1 MEQPYKYFSQ
11 RHINTGGGDF
21 IGGDV
26 YCQSLSFA
34 NRLDSI
40 RSLNEYKSSNKMH
53 FLCDDIGFYGR
64 VKEIE
69 WLNEFCMQSD
79 PILYTIVHGVG
90 GIGKSKL
97 LYEYM
102 KNNYD
107 SEWKMCFLTD
117 AVLSSILNYNDYS
130 YPKNLFIVIDYAA
143 RYAQLL
149 GKWITKILEMRQTEK
164 KVRLIMVERYVVLS
178 ENPCKTYYPWLMEFY
193 GSPHQKRIL
202 QRAEYDFLELKQI
215 DCKDLFQLI
224 DNYAAMEMPTK
235 NLSIEEKQNI
245 ISFSSDRQTPL
256 IILLAT
262 DAFLNGRPYRQWD
275 LTSVVQ
281 DYVDRLLDSWLTA
294 LCSNDSCIFRSLVN
308 VLVFATA
315 VGGLD
320 INDEIPAVISE
331 DYKNICRAEN
341 GRIILESASDF
352 HNEVVAPIEP
362 DFIGEFVVLNTIQK
376 VAARKERR
384 KIISDCYAS
393 SEFPLFMH
401 KCIDDYYDSGVFSKF
416 FNEFI
421 EILEPLMDEPVYM
434 VRYASI
440 IEKFAQICN
449 INKIPICTKIL
460 KQLYETKYQEDLYR
474 KQLAFIFSAHL
485 YNRTILKGCEAG
497 RRPEEF
503 GDIHFEKQNAD
514 EALSLFTDLYKECKQ
529 DQSIT
534 LTYAEALANF
544 SYYSYENAKFAKK
557 ELENIL
563 HQHGTQIPMIA
574 VKYSMAL
581 NNLLKNMISTS
592 WFQESEDVIGL
603 MSDLYRKYIAEADN
617 HTKVCLVLVN
627 AVSDP
632 KLHESVNQEI
642 DYIANSSEDYQKKII
657 VEYAK
662 GLNNIIALYIKAG
675 NGKYSN
681 DDKQII
687 HSHFQTLRELY
698 DKYSIYSPQIIIEY
712 AKANTNIILSCDIPK
727 AKLILEYL
735 KQLCCKDE
743 NRPFY
748 GILLIR
754 YIRALYHYCCLNVL
768 LNRYNKDIECILA
781 EVITIYENNRE
792 LSDEIYVWTAG
803 CLHYIFCLLCMGD
816 AENKQIKSVY
826 DRLYCVYKT
835 APSGIKASVE
845 IYIKMTE
852 RFLSINT

>member
-26 YCQSLSFA
+26 YYQSPSFA

-53 FLCDDIGFYGR
+53 FLCEDLGFYGR
-64 VKEIE
+64 MKETE

-79 PILYTIVHGVG
+79 PVLYTIVYGVG

-102 KNNYD
+102 KNNHD

-143 RYAQLL
+143 RYAHLL
-149 GKWITKILEMRQTEK
+149 GKWITKILEMCQTAK
-164 KVRLIMVERYVVLS
+164 KVRLIMIERHVVLS
-178 ENPCKTYYPWLMEFY
+178 ESPYKTCCPWLMEFY

-202 QRAEYDFLELKQI
+202 QRAEYHFLELKQI
-215 DCKDLFQLI
+215 DCKYLLQLI
-224 DNYAAMEMPTK
+224 DNYVAMEMPAK
-235 NLSIEEKQNI
+235 NLSNEEKQNI
-245 ISFSSDRQTPL
+245 ICFSADRQTPL
-256 IILLAT
+256 MILLAT

-331 DYKNICRAEN
+331 DYNNICRAEN
-341 GRIILESASDF
+341 GRVILESATDF
-352 HNEVVAPIEP
+352 HNEIVAPIEP

-384 KIISDCYAS
+384 KIVSDCYAS
-393 SEFPLFMH
+393 SEFPLFIH
-401 KCIDDYYDSGVFSKF
+401 KCIDDYYDSGIFDKL

-421 EILEPLMDEPVYM
+421 EIMEPLTDEPEYM

-440 IEKFAQICN
+440 IVKYAQLCYID
-449 INKIPICTKIL
+449 KVSLCTKIL
-460 KQLYETKYQEDLYR
+460 KQLYEKKYQEDLYR
-474 KQLAFIFSAHL
+474 KQLAFIFSIHL
-485 YNRTILKGCEAG
+485 YSRTILKGCEAG

-503 GDIHFEKQNAD
+503 GDIHLEKQNAD
-514 EALSLFTDLYKECKQ
+514 EALSLFTDLYQECKQ
-529 DQSIT
+529 DQLIT

-563 HQHGTQIPMIA
+563 HQHGMQIPLIA
-574 VKYSMAL
+574 VQYSMAL

-592 WFQESEDVIGL
+592 LFPEAEDVIRL

-617 HTKVCLVLVN
+617 HCKVCLFLVN

-632 KLHESVNQEI
+632 KLHESVNQAI
-642 DYIANSSEDYQKKII
+642 DYIESSSEDYQKKII

-662 GLNNIIALYIKAG
+662 GLNNIIAFYIKAG
-675 NGKYSN
+675 NGKYSD

-687 HSHFQTLRELY
+687 HSHFQTLQDLY
-698 DKYSIYSPQIIIEY
+698 DKYSRYSPQIMIEY

-727 AKLILEYL
+727 AKHILEFL
-735 KQLCCKDE
+735 KQLCRKDE
-743 NRPFY
+743 NKPFY

-754 YIRALYHYCCLNVL
+754 YIRALHQYCCLNFL

-781 EVITIYENNRE
+781 EVISIYEDNRD
-792 LSDEIYVWTAG
+792 LSDEIYFWTAG
-803 CLHYIFCLLCMGD
+803 CLYYILYLLCMDD
-816 AENKQIKSVY
+816 AENEQIKSVY
-826 DRLYCVYKT
+826 DRLDCVYKT

-845 IYIKMTE
+845 NYIKMTE
-852 RFLSINT
+852 GFLSINT

>member
-1 MEQPYKYFSQ
+1 MEQPYKYVSQ
-11 RHINTGGGDF
+11 RHINTGGGNF

-26 YCQSLSFA
+26 YCQSPSFA
-34 NRLDSI
+34 DSLDSI

-53 FLCDDIGFYGR
+53 FLCEDLGFYGR
-64 VKEIE
+64 AEETE
-69 WLNEFCMQSD
+69 WLNGFCMQSD
-79 PILYTIVHGVG
+79 PVLYTIVYGAG

-102 KNNYD
+102 KNNHD

-149 GKWITKILEMRQTEK
+149 GKWIAKILEMRQSAK
-164 KVRLIMVERYVVLS
+164 KMRLIMIERHVVLS
-178 ENPCKTYYPWLMEFY
+178 ENPCKTFCPWLMEFY

-202 QRAEYDFLELKQI
+202 QRTEYDFLELKQI
-215 DCKDLFQLI
+215 DSKYLLQLI
-224 DNYAAMEMPTK
+224 DNYAAIEMPAK
-235 NLSIEEKQNI
+235 NLSNEEQQSI
-245 ISFSSDRQTPL
+245 ISFSSERQTPL

-294 LCSNDSCIFRSLVN
+294 LCSNDRCIFRSLVN

-320 INDEIPAVISE
+320 INGEIPAVISE
-331 DYKNICRAEN
+331 DYQNICKAEN

-352 HNEVVAPIEP
+352 HNEIVAPIEP

-376 VAARKERR
+376 IAARKERR

-393 SEFPLFMH
+393 SEFPLFIH
-401 KCIDDYYDSGVFSKF
+401 KCIDDYYDSGIFDKL

-421 EILEPLMDEPVYM
+421 EILEPLTDEPEYTI
-434 VRYASI
+434 RYASV
-440 IEKFAQICN
+440 IEKYSQFCN
-449 INKIPICTKIL
+449 LDKIPLCTKIL
-460 KQLYETKYQEDLYR
+460 KQLYEKKYHEELYH
-474 KQLAFIFSAHL
+474 KQLAFIFSIHL
-485 YNRTILKGCEAG
+485 YGRTVLKGCEAG

-503 GDIHFEKQNAD
+503 GDIHFEKQNAG

-529 DQSIT
+529 DPLIT

-544 SYYSYENAKFAKK
+544 SYYSYENAIFAKK

-563 HQHGTQIPMIA
+563 YQHGMQIPMIA
-574 VKYSMAL
+574 YKYSMAL
-581 NNLLKNMISTS
+581 NNLLKNMVSAS
-592 WFQESEDVIGL
+592 LFQDAEDVIRL
-603 MSDLYRKYIAEADN
+603 MSDLYQKYITEADN
-617 HTKVCLVLVN
+617 HNKVFLFLVN

-632 KLHESVNQEI
+632 KLHESVDQEI
-642 DYIANSSEDYQKKII
+642 NHLKNSDEEYQTKII
-657 VEYAK
+657 VEYTK

-675 NGKYSN
+675 NGKYSDN
-681 DDKQII
+681 DKQII
-687 HSHFQTLRELY
+687 HSHFQTLQDLY
-698 DKYSIYSPQIIIEY
+698 DKYSRYSPQIMIEY
-712 AKANTNIILSCDIPK
+712 AKANTNIIPSCDIPR
-727 AKLILEYL
+727 AKHILEYL
-735 KQLCCKDE
+735 KQLCCK
-743 NRPFY
+743 NKNSPFY
-748 GILLIR
+748 EILLIR
-754 YIRALYHYCCLNVL
+754 YIRALYQYCCLNAL

-781 EVITIYENNRE
+781 EVISIYENNRD
-792 LSDEIYVWTAG
+792 LSDEIHFWTAG
-803 CLHYIFCLLCMGD
+803 CLYYIFCLLYIGH
-816 AENKQIKSVY
+816 AKHEQIKSVY
-826 DRLYCVYKT
+826 DRLYGVYNT

-845 IYIKMTE
+845 KYMKMTE
-852 RFLSINT
+852 EFLSINT